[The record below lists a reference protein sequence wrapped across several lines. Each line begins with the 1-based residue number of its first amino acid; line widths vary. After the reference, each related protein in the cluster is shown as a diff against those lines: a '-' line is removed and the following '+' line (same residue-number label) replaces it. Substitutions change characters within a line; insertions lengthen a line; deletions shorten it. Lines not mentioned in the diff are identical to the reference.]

1 MNPQEII
8 CSVLE
13 PYKPFQ
19 IALFGSRASNRAKE
33 NSDYDIMVW
42 WNKKNFPR
50 NKWDTDQI
58 FDNKM
63 YLITDKLSE
72 ALGKPVDLVVMK
84 YVNKWQ
90 NVISDRDQTFYECV
104 KGEAI
109 YYKNVGGNELIDM
122 SIKEGLYKS

>member
-1 MNPQEII
+1 MNHRNII

-19 IALFGSRASNRAKE
+19 IALFGSRATGRTKE

-42 WNKKNFPR
+42 WTKKNFPR
-50 NKWDTDQI
+50 NKWNSDNI
-58 FDNKM
+58 FDDKM
-63 YLITDKLSE
+63 YSIVDKLSE
-72 ALGKPVDLVVMK
+72 ALEKPVDLVVMK

-90 NVISDRDQTFYECV
+90 NVISDSDLTFYDCV

-109 YYKNVGGNELIDM
+109 YYKDVGGNELIDM

>member
-1 MNPQEII
+1 MNHRDII

-13 PYKPFQ
+13 PYNPFQ
-19 IALFGSRASNRAKE
+19 IALFGSRARERPKE
-33 NSDYDIMVW
+33 TSDYDIMVW

-58 FDNKM
+58 FDDKM
-63 YLITDKLSE
+63 YSIVDKLSE

-90 NVISDRDQTFYECV
+90 NVISDRDRTFYECV

-109 YYKNVGGNELIDM
+109 YYKSIGGNELIDM

>member
-1 MNPQEII
+1 MDHKNII

-13 PYKPFQ
+13 PYNPFQ
-19 IALFGSRASNRAKE
+19 IALFGSRAIGRTKE

-50 NKWDTDQI
+50 SKWDTDQT
-58 FDNKM
+58 FDDKM
-63 YLITDKLSE
+63 YSIVDELSE
-72 ALGKPVDLVVMK
+72 TLGKPVDLVVMK
-84 YVNKWQ
+84 YVDKWQ
-90 NVISDRDQTFYECV
+90 NVISYKDRTFYECV

>member
-1 MNPQEII
+1 MNHRNKILD
-8 CSVLE
+8 VLE
-13 PYKPFQ
+13 PYNPFQ
-19 IALFGSRASNRAKE
+19 IALFGSRARGNHKQ

-42 WNKKNFPR
+42 WNRKNFPR

-58 FDNKM
+58 FDNRM
-63 YLITDKLSE
+63 YSIADKLSE
-72 ALGKPVDLVVMK
+72 ALENPVDLVVMK
-84 YVNKWQ
+84 YVDKWQ
-90 NVISDRDQTFYECV
+90 NVMSDRDQTFYECV

>member
-1 MNPQEII
+1 MNYKNII
-8 CSVLE
+8 LGVLE
-13 PYKPFQ
+13 PFNPLQ
-19 IALFGSRASNRAKE
+19 VALFGSRARGNYKE
-33 NSDYDIMVW
+33 SSDYDVMVW

-50 NKWDTDQI
+50 NKWDTDQM
-58 FDNKM
+58 FDDRM
-63 YLITDKLSE
+63 YKIVDKLSE
-72 ALGKPVDLVVMK
+72 ELGSAVDLVVMK

-90 NVISDRDQTFYECV
+90 NLISDRDQTFYECV

>member
-1 MNPQEII
+1 MNHRNII

-13 PYKPFQ
+13 PYKPYQ
-19 IALFGSRASNRAKE
+19 IALFGSRATGRTND

-50 NKWDTDQI
+50 NKWDNGQI
-58 FDNKM
+58 FDDKM
-63 YLITDKLSE
+63 YSIVDKLSE

-84 YVNKWQ
+84 YVNKWH
-90 NVISDRDQTFYECV
+90 NVISDRDRTFYECV
-104 KGEAI
+104 KGQAI
-109 YYKNVGGNELIDM
+109 YYKNVGRNELFDM